1 MPQLSEIEGEIL
13 RVGVRDDDS
22 VAGEVRLSAGT
33 AWCDGSPLSLL
44 SLSLP
49 CPQSQTLIVTN
60 YSEFSMIFLPGNKKK
75 MVDNYERIMR
85 GLS

>member
-33 AWCDGSPLSLL
+33 ARCDGSPLSF
-44 SLSLP
+44 SLSAEPL
-49 CPQSQTLIVTN
+49 T
-60 YSEFSMIFLPGNKKK
+60 SMLL
-75 MVDNYERIMR
+75 RI
-85 GLS
+85 

>member
-49 CPQSQTLIVTN
+49 C